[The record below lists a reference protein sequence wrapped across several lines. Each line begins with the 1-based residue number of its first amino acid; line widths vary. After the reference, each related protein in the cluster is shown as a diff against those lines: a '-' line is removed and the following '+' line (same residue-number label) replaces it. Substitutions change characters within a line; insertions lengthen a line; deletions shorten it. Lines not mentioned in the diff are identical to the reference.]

1 MGRKRMSKKRRSNF
15 EEDYIKAIKKV
26 MREEIG
32 FQPTKVT
39 KNKKKYS
46 RKNYKLPKE

>member
-1 MGRKRMSKKRRSNF
+1 MDRRRMSRKRRF
-15 EEDYIKAIKKV
+15 EDDYVKAIKKI

-32 FQPTKVT
+32 FQPTKIT

-46 RKNYKLPKE
+46 RKNYKIELD

>member
-1 MGRKRMSKKRRSNF
+1 
-15 EEDYIKAIKKV
+15 

-32 FQPTKVT
+32 FQPTKIT

-46 RKNYKLPKE
+46 RKNYKIELD

>member
-1 MGRKRMSKKRRSNF
+1 
-15 EEDYIKAIKKV
+15 

-46 RKNYKLPKE
+46 RKNYKLSEE

>member
-1 MGRKRMSKKRRSNF
+1 
-15 EEDYIKAIKKV
+15 

-32 FQPTKVT
+32 FPPTKIT

-46 RKNYKLPKE
+46 RKNYKIELD